1 MGRARTGLRE
11 MQEKGA
17 AVMKML
23 VIPSS
28 PVSSL
33 QSRCHRKSEEK
44 KSLMLGVLFRTR
56 GSGKAREEGVLG
68 RRSQA
73 EIGEPRSKK

>member
-1 MGRARTGLRE
+1 MQVRGCGS

-17 AVMKML
+17 AVMKMV

-33 QSRCHRKSEEK
+33 ESRCHRKSEVK
-44 KSLMLGVLFRTR
+44 KSLVLGVLFRAQ

-73 EIGEPRSKK
+73 ETGEPRSKK